1 MSDDAALVELLHF
14 LRSHSYRFTAVTP
27 ATHATVLARP
37 ASQAPDLRDIF
48 GWSRPF
54 ERQYLEPALLTVLEG
69 AGAVESTEN
78 GRLRS
83 RVRVASLGDDLFV
96 HSAFPTD
103 DVDAVFFGPDTYRF
117 VRFVEQHVPASA
129 PPRRI
134 VDMGA
139 GTGAGGIAMAR
150 RFRNATITL
159 VDVNPQALRYAQVNA
174 SAAGLEIDCFQSDRV
189 PDDFD
194 LLIGNAPYLM
204 DASGRVYRDGGK
216 LLGGAVSLDWIRQGL
231 ERLPSGRTALL
242 YTAAAYVDGQAP
254 LLSAIQEECREGGAS
269 LTIDEIDPDVFGE
282 ELREPGYKNV
292 ERIAAVGIVI
302 HSRALH

>member
-1 MSDDAALVELLHF
+1 VSDDAALVELLHF

-27 ATHATVLARP
+27 ATHARVLARP
-37 ASQAPDLRDIF
+37 APQPADLRDIF

-54 ERQYLEPALLTVLEG
+54 ERQDLEPAQLTLLER
-69 AGAVESTEN
+69 AGAVESIED

-117 VRFVEQHVPASA
+117 VRFVEQHLPMSGS
-129 PPRRI
+129 PRRI

-150 RFRNATITL
+150 RFRDARITL
-159 VDVNPQALRYAQVNA
+159 VDVNRQALRYAQVNA
-174 SAAGLEIDCFQSDRV
+174 SAAELEMEYLQSDRV
-189 PDDFD
+189 PDEFD

-204 DASGRVYRDGGK
+204 DASGRAYRDGGE

-231 ERLPSGRTALL
+231 ERLSSGGMMLL
-242 YTAAAYVDGQAP
+242 YTAGAYVDGQAP
-254 LLSAIQEECREGGAS
+254 MLSAIRKECREAGAS
-269 LTIDEIDPDVFGE
+269 LTIEEIDPDVFGE
-282 ELREPGYKNV
+282 ELGEPRYDAV
-292 ERIAAVGIVI
+292 ERIAAVGIKI
-302 HSRALH
+302 ARTLQ

>member
-14 LRSHSYRFTAVTP
+14 LRSHSYRFIAVTP

-37 ASQAPDLRDIF
+37 TPQPANLRDIF
-48 GWSRPF
+48 GWSRAF
-54 ERQYLEPALLTVLEG
+54 ERQHLEPALLTLLER
-69 AGAVESTEN
+69 AVAVESIED

-83 RVRVASLGDDLFV
+83 RIRVASLGDELFV

-117 VRFVEQHVPASA
+117 VRFVEHHLPTSG

-150 RFRNATITL
+150 RFRDAKITF

-174 SAAGLEIDCFQSDRV
+174 SAAGLEVEYLQSDRV

-204 DASGRVYRDGGK
+204 DASGRAYRDGGK
-216 LLGGAVSLDWIRQGL
+216 LVGGAVSLDWVRQGL
-231 ERLPSGRTALL
+231 ERLSSGRMMLL
-242 YTAAAYVDGQAP
+242 YTAAAYVDGRAP
-254 LLSAIQEECREGGAS
+254 LLSAIREECRAGGVS

-302 HSRALH
+302 HSRTLQ

>member
-14 LRSHSYRFTAVTP
+14 LRSHSYRFIAVTP
-27 ATHATVLARP
+27 ATHAAVLARP
-37 ASQAPDLRDIF
+37 EPQAPDLRDIF
-48 GWSRPF
+48 GWSRAF
-54 ERQYLEPALLTVLEG
+54 DRRDLKPALLTLLER
-69 AGAVESTEN
+69 AGAVEIMED

-117 VRFVEQHVPASA
+117 VRFVEQHLPASA

-150 RFRNATITL
+150 RFRDARITL
-159 VDVNPQALRYAQVNA
+159 VDVNRQALRYAQVNA
-174 SAAGLEIDCFQSDRV
+174 SAAGLEIEYLQSDRV

-204 DASGRVYRDGGK
+204 DASERAYRDGGA

-231 ERLPSGRTALL
+231 ERLGSGRTMLL

-254 LLSAIQEECREGGAS
+254 LLSAIQEECREEGAA

-282 ELREPGYKNV
+282 ELREPGYNYV

-302 HSRALH
+302 HSRTLH

>member
-37 ASQAPDLRDIF
+37 APQPPDLRDIF
-48 GWSRPF
+48 GWSRAF
-54 ERQYLEPALLTVLEG
+54 ERRDLEPALLALLER
-69 AGAVESTEN
+69 AGAVESFED
-78 GRLRS
+78 GRSRS

-117 VRFVEQHVPASA
+117 IRFVEQQLPMSGS
-129 PPRRI
+129 PRRI

-150 RFRNATITL
+150 RFRDARITL
-159 VDVNPQALRYAQVNA
+159 VDVNRQALRYAQINA
-174 SAAGLEIDCFQSDRV
+174 SAAELEIEYLQSDRV
-189 PDDFD
+189 PDEFD

-204 DASGRVYRDGGK
+204 DASGRAYRDGGE
-216 LLGGAVSLDWIRQGL
+216 LLGGAVSLDWLRQGI
-231 ERLPSGRTALL
+231 ERLTSGGMMLL
-242 YTAAAYVDGQAP
+242 YTAAAYVEGRAP
-254 LLSAIQEECREGGAS
+254 LLSAVREECREAGAS
-269 LTIDEIDPDVFGE
+269 LTIEEIDPDVFGE
-282 ELREPGYKNV
+282 ELRAPRYEAV
-292 ERIAAVGIVI
+292 ERIAAVGIKI
-302 HSRALH
+302 AGTLQ

>member
-14 LRSHSYRFTAVTP
+14 LRLQSYRFITVTP

-37 ASQAPDLRDIF
+37 APQPADLRDIF

-54 ERQYLEPALLTVLEG
+54 ETRDLEPALLTLLEQ
-69 AGAVESTEN
+69 AGAVESIED

-83 RVRVASLGDDLFV
+83 RVRVASLGGDLFV

-117 VRFVEQHVPASA
+117 VRFVEQHVSTSG
-129 PPRRI
+129 PPLRI

-150 RFRNATITL
+150 RFRDAEIGL
-159 VDVNPQALRYAQVNA
+159 VDVNHQAIRYARVNA
-174 SAAGLEIDCFQSDRV
+174 SAAGVKIEYLQSDRV
-189 PDDFD
+189 PDEFD

-204 DASGRVYRDGGK
+204 DASGRAYRDGGE
-216 LLGGAVSLDWIRQGL
+216 LLGGAVSLDWIRQGI
-231 ERLPSGRTALL
+231 ERLTSGRMMLL

-254 LLSAIQEECREGGAS
+254 LLSAIREECREWGAS
-269 LTIDEIDPDVFGE
+269 LTIEEIDPDVFGE
-282 ELREPGYKNV
+282 ELRAPRYDAV
-292 ERIAAVGIVI
+292 ERIAAVGLKI
-302 HSRALH
+302 APTLL